1 MANSLPKMNVEGSVL
16 SDVRKALTTEW
27 LVTNGLGGYASS
39 TILGLNTRKYH
50 GLLVAP
56 LNPPVDRHVLLS
68 RLDEQVQLGSGSFG
82 FGMNETT
89 SGLQPSNAV
98 TPSDFSLD
106 PLPSCTYNVGNGFR
120 LKKTVFMPYEMNVSI
135 IMYELANNSG
145 ESARVSASPWINC
158 RGFHFVTDK
167 EQLKW
172 DIKQGSSGRLITA
185 QSSSNPVTLAL
196 FSTDKRFE
204 VGAGEWSEDFY
215 RTEAERGESS
225 IDHNFK
231 PGSLELGVAP
241 NETRRLSII
250 AVAGKD
256 AAETENILSNI
267 YKGSDSIRML
277 YESELKR
284 RVDLLHSFSQLHS
297 DLDVS
302 DWLKWLILSAD
313 SFIVKRESTRK
324 KSVIAGY
331 HWFADWGR
339 DTLISLPGLTL
350 VLGRFE
356 DARSILQ
363 TFNSYCHEGL
373 IPDNFPDNPQQT
385 PAYNTVDATLW
396 FVNAVLQY
404 LKYTDD
410 FQFVNETLWST
421 LQSIID
427 HHLHGTMFG
436 IHVDSDGL
444 LAHGAQLTWMDAA
457 PDGRPVTPRDGKAVE
472 IQALW
477 YNALKT
483 MQLLA
488 KRFGQSKRAEQYS
501 ELAEKAQKSFLAKFW
516 NSQKSYLF
524 DVISDVGNDDSLRPN
539 QVFAASLDF
548 IMLDKVKA
556 ELVVE
561 SVWKQ
566 LLTPF
571 GFRTLSNR
579 DSRYIGKYAGNRWQR
594 DSAYHDGTVWPW
606 LLGPFVTAFIKLRGH
621 DSHRR
626 AMAFEDF
633 LQPLFTV
640 GLHYAC
646 LGSISEVFDG
656 DVPRE
661 ANGCVAQAWSVAEPL
676 RAYVEDI
683 LMKRPPYERKIM
695 ESARV

>member
-1 MANSLPKMNVEGSVL
+1 
-16 SDVRKALTTEW
+16 
-27 LVTNGLGGYASS
+27 
-39 TILGLNTRKYH
+39 
-50 GLLVAP
+50 
-56 LNPPVDRHVLLS
+56 
-68 RLDEQVQLGSGSFG
+68 
-82 FGMNETT
+82 
-89 SGLQPSNAV
+89 
-98 TPSDFSLD
+98 
-106 PLPSCTYNVGNGFR
+106 
-120 LKKTVFMPYEMNVSI
+120 MPHEMNVSI
-135 IMYELANNSG
+135 IMYEAANNSG
-145 ESARVSASPWINC
+145 EAARVSVSPWINC

-167 EQLKW
+167 EQFRW
-172 DIKQGSSGRLITA
+172 DIRQESSGRLLIA
-185 QSSSNPVTLAL
+185 HPFSNPVALAL
-196 FSTDKRFE
+196 FSTDDRFE

-225 IDHNFK
+225 VDHNFK
-231 PGSLELGVAP
+231 PGSLELSVAP
-241 NETRRLSII
+241 NEIRQFSII
-250 AVAGKD
+250 AVAGRD
-256 AAETENILSNI
+256 AAEVENILSNI
-267 YKGSDSIRML
+267 HKESDSIRVL

-284 RVDLLHSFSQLHS
+284 RANLLHSFSRLHS
-297 DLDVS
+297 DLDIS
-302 DWLKWLILSAD
+302 DWFKWLILSAD
-313 SFIVKRESTRK
+313 AFIVKRETTRK
-324 KSVIAGY
+324 KSVVAGY
-331 HWFADWGR
+331 YWFSDWGR

-363 TFNSYCHEGL
+363 TFSSYCREGL
-373 IPDNFPDNPQQT
+373 IPNVFPDNPQQT

-404 LKYTDD
+404 LKYTGG

-457 PDGRPVTPRDGKAVE
+457 PEGKPMTPRDGKAVE

-477 YNALKT
+477 YNALRI

-488 KRFGQSKRAEQYS
+488 KIFDESNRAEQYS
-501 ELAEKAQKSFLAKFW
+501 DLAEKAQKSFLAKFW
-516 NSQKSYLF
+516 NSSKSCLL

-548 IMLDKVKA
+548 TMLDKVKA

-571 GFRTLSNR
+571 GFRTLSNK
-579 DSRYIGKYAGNRWQR
+579 DSRYIGKYAGNMWQR
-594 DSAYHDGTVWPW
+594 DSAYHNGTVWPW
-606 LLGPFVTAFIKLRGH
+606 LLGPFITAFLKLRGH

-633 LQPLFTV
+633 LQPLFTTE
-640 GLHYAC
+640 LHQAC

-656 DVPRE
+656 DAPHE
-661 ANGCVAQAWSVAEPL
+661 PNGCIAQAWSVAEPL

-695 ESARV
+695 ESVHV

>member
-1 MANSLPKMNVEGSVL
+1 ML
-16 SDVRKALTTEW
+16 SDVRKALKTEW

-50 GLLVAP
+50 GLLVVA

-68 RLDEQVQLGSGSFG
+68 RLDEQVQMSSDNFG
-82 FGMNETT
+82 LGMNETT
-89 SGLQPSNAV
+89 SGMQPSNAV
-98 TPSDFSLD
+98 VPSDFSLD
-106 PLPSCTYNVGNGFR
+106 PLPNCTYSVGNGFR
-120 LKKTVFMPYEMNVSI
+120 LKKTVFMPYGMNVSV
-135 IMYELANNSG
+135 IMYEAANNSG
-145 ESARVSASPWINC
+145 ETARVSVSPWINC
-158 RGFHFVTDK
+158 RGFHFVTGK
-167 EQLKW
+167 EQLEW
-172 DIKQGSSGRLITA
+172 GIKQGSSGRLMTA
-185 QSSSNPVTLAL
+185 QPFSNPVTLAL
-196 FSTDKRFE
+196 FSTNDRFE

-225 IDHNFK
+225 VDHNFK
-231 PGSLELGVAP
+231 PGSLELSVPP
-241 NETRRLSII
+241 NETRQLSIL

-256 AAETENILSNI
+256 AAEAENILSNI
-267 YKGSDSIRML
+267 YKGSDSIRIL

-284 RVDLLHSFSQLHS
+284 RVDMLHSFSQLHS

-363 TFNSYCHEGL
+363 TFNSYCREGL
-373 IPDNFPDNPQQT
+373 IPNVFPDNPQQT

-410 FQFVNETLWST
+410 FQFVNGALWST
-421 LQSIID
+421 LQSIIE
-427 HHLHGTMFG
+427 HHLHGTLFG

-444 LAHGAQLTWMDAA
+444 LTHGAQLTWVDAA
-457 PDGRPVTPRDGKAVE
+457 VDGKPVNPREGKAVE

-477 YNALKT
+477 YNSLRI

-488 KRFGQSKRAEQYS
+488 TRFGQDDKARQYGVM
-501 ELAEKAQKSFLAKFW
+501 AEKAQKSFVEKFW
-516 NSQKSYLF
+516 NPQKNYLF
-524 DVISDVGNDDSLRPN
+524 DVLSDAGKDGSLRPN
-539 QVFAASLDF
+539 QIMATSLDF
-548 IMLDKVKA
+548 TMLDKVRA
-556 ELVVE
+556 ELAVE
-561 SVWKQ
+561 SVWKL

-571 GFRTLSNR
+571 GLRTLSSS
-579 DSRYIGKYAGNRWQR
+579 DPRYIGAYRGNRLQR
-594 DSAYHDGTVWPW
+594 DTAYHNGTVWPW
-606 LLGPFVTAFIKLRGH
+606 LLGPFITAFLKLRGH

-640 GLHYAC
+640 ELHHAC

-656 DVPRE
+656 DAPHE
-661 ANGCVAQAWSVAEPL
+661 ANGCIAQAWSVAEPL

-695 ESARV
+695 ESAPV